1 MTSASL
7 LRTAGG
13 LTVALALVVGLSS
26 APAIAATPVT
36 ASAPSTAAY
45 KWFDKKAKSTS
56 DPASYWVVVNKE
68 RPLSPKTY
76 APTDLVSVPV
86 ASVNPP
92 KLRKTASAAVVTM
105 FAAFHKSTGLSMQS
119 QSAYRSYS
127 SQKSVYAGWVSQLG
141 QKGADKTSARPGFS
155 EHQTGLAIDI
165 SAKPAK
171 CTLKSCFASTPQGKW
186 LAKNAWKYGFIL
198 RYPKYLTK
206 STGYEFEPWH
216 YRYVGKNLSKE
227 MHATGE
233 KTLES
238 FFDLGQAPDYN

>member
-92 KLRKTASAAVVTM
+92 K
-105 FAAFHKSTGLSMQS
+105 
-119 QSAYRSYS
+119 
-127 SQKSVYAGWVSQLG
+127 
-141 QKGADKTSARPGFS
+141 
-155 EHQTGLAIDI
+155 
-165 SAKPAK
+165 
-171 CTLKSCFASTPQGKW
+171 ASTSPS
-186 LAKNAWKYGFIL
+186 
-198 RYPKYLTK
+198 R
-206 STGYEFEPWH
+206 
-216 YRYVGKNLSKE
+216 
-227 MHATGE
+227 
-233 KTLES
+233 
-238 FFDLGQAPDYN
+238 